1 MKKSAFI
8 LLFLFLGM
16 FLTTTTQAKGPV
28 KVEIETQFKTI
39 KEATMA
45 AKTALMNQKFI
56 PNGPVQD
63 GQFTATRTTG
73 SKADYYTA
81 DVVVE
86 DRSGKIV
93 VTITFIKS
101 GTGLLKLQKVAD
113 QVKMDLG
120 GSAPSGSS
128 QVSPSGETNAG
139 KSVVLSANDREV
151 KCQKFGKMKKAGIAM
166 LIGGGVFIGSG
177 IIFQSINSSSA
188 VLYNLGEVMVPLGA
202 LALGGGITLAVI
214 GGKKQ
219 KQYCSLALNLK
230 GPNLGLALNF

>member
-1 MKKSAFI
+1 MKKPAFI
-8 LLFLFLGM
+8 LLFLFLGI
-16 FLTTTTQAKGPV
+16 FFTTKIQAKGPV
-28 KVEIETQFKTI
+28 TVEIETQFKTI

-56 PNGPVQD
+56 PNGPVQE

-113 QVKMDLG
+113 QIKLDLG
-120 GSAPSGSS
+120 GSTSSGSK
-128 QVSPSGETNAG
+128 QVEPKIETNSG
-139 KSVVLSANDREV
+139 KSLVLTANDKEI
-151 KCQKFGKMKKAGIAM
+151 KCQKFGKMKKGGIAM
-166 LIGGGVFIGSG
+166 IIGGGVLIGSG

-188 VLYNLGEVMVPLGA
+188 VLYNLGEAMVPLGA
-202 LALGGGITLAVI
+202 LALGGGITLVVI

-219 KQYCSLALNLK
+219 KQYCSLALNVK
-230 GPNLGLALNF
+230 GTNLGLALNF

>member
-8 LLFLFLGM
+8 LLFLFLGI
-16 FLTTTTQAKGPV
+16 FFTTKIQAKGPV
-28 KVEIETQFKTI
+28 TVEIETQFKTI

-56 PNGPVQD
+56 PNGPIQE

-81 DVVVE
+81 DVEVE

-113 QVKMDLG
+113 QIKLDLG
-120 GSAPSGSS
+120 GSTSSGSL
-128 QVSPSGETNAG
+128 QAAPKEET
-139 KSVVLSANDREV
+139 KSVVLTANDKEI
-151 KCQKFGKMKKAGIAM
+151 KCQKFGKMKKGGIAM
-166 LIGGGVFIGSG
+166 IIGGGVLIGSG

-202 LALGGGITLAVI
+202 LALGGGITLVVI

-219 KQYCSLALNLK
+219 KQYCSLALNVK
-230 GPNLGLALNF
+230 GTNLGLALNF

>member
-8 LLFLFLGM
+8 LLFLFLGI
-16 FLTTTTQAKGPV
+16 FLTTKIQAKGPV
-28 KVEIETQFKTI
+28 TVEIETQFKTI

-56 PNGPVQD
+56 PNGPIQE

-113 QVKMDLG
+113 QIKLDLG
-120 GSAPSGSS
+120 GSTSSGSL
-128 QVSPSGETNAG
+128 QAAPKEET
-139 KSVVLSANDREV
+139 KSVVLTANDKEI
-151 KCQKFGKMKKAGIAM
+151 KCQKFGKMKKGGVAM
-166 LIGGGVFIGSG
+166 IIGGGVLIGSG

-202 LALGGGITLAVI
+202 LALGGGITLVVI

-219 KQYCSLALNLK
+219 KQYCSLALNVK
-230 GPNLGLALNF
+230 GTNLGLALNF